1 MAAPDGFVTD
11 NFKTTN
17 STDGHQVPVRV
28 YRPAGLDKEAPALI
42 FIHGGG
48 FVMGDVSSRDPI
60 CLGLAHH
67 RQCAVISAYY
77 RLAPKHPFAAG
88 FEDCYTALEWLAKE
102 PVEAG
107 FCPTKI
113 AVCGVSQVVAW
124 PRHWH
129 WHWH

>member
-67 RQCAVISAYY
+67 RRVDLGVDDHNLVATVELVAASTSRF
-77 RLAPKHPFAAG
+77 RLPG
-88 FEDCYTALEWLAKE
+88 RCD
-102 PVEAG
+102 
-107 FCPTKI
+107 
-113 AVCGVSQVVAW
+113 VS
-124 PRHWH
+124 
-129 WHWH
+129 

>member
-1 MAAPDGFVTD
+1 VKLARENQTGH
-11 NFKTTN
+11 
-17 STDGHQVPVRV
+17 HQVPVRV

-129 WHWH
+129 WH